1 VIERH
6 ITFDVHP
13 DRTGDFERF
22 FAERY
27 RPAMATS
34 PGFVKAELL
43 READSRTRYQL
54 VFRFEDADRAA
65 EWRTSELHQGLQPE
79 LESLNSGKEIQGYEV
94 IG

>member
-1 VIERH
+1 MIERH

-22 FAERY
+22 FAETY

-34 PGFVKAELL
+34 RGYVRAELL
-43 READSRTRYQL
+43 REAESQTRYQL
-54 VFRFEDADRAA
+54 VFRFEDAESAA
-65 EWRTSELHQGLQPE
+65 AWRTSELHQGLQPE
-79 LESLNSGKEIQGYEV
+79 LESLNSGKAVQGYEV